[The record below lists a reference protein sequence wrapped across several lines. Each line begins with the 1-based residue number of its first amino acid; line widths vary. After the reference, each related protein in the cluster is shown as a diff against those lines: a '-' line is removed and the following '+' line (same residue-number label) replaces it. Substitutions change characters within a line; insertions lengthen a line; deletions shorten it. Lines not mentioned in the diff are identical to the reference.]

1 MERER
6 EVRANPNIDFSQVNM
21 DRFYATLIKI
31 LEEKYD
37 VKIKYTVRK
46 KTPEEKAAFPDK
58 WAEVIE

>member
-1 MERER
+1 MRKETQTT
-6 EVRANPNIDFSQVNM
+6 ANPNIDFSQANL
-21 DRFYATLIKI
+21 DRFYATLVKI

-46 KTPEEKAAFPDK
+46 KTPEEKEKYPNK